1 MNRPYTICYMIMSA
15 DGRIDCPMTE
25 NLPGVEE
32 YYPLLDSLDCP
43 NHISG
48 KITSK
53 LEIASGEFKDFS
65 NENIGEECFYDAGNG
80 GDGFEIIIDSKGSLC
95 YEKGANFLIIT
106 TKEADRNYIRYLKE
120 NKISYIVVGDGEVD
134 LKRASEILF
143 DEFKIKRMA
152 VVGGGH
158 INAAFL
164 KDGLLDE
171 IILLIGAGI
180 DGRKSMVSVFDGL
193 NMDMPLT
200 KLKLK
205 EIKSFASDAVM
216 IRYSVLNKGKQD
228 ENNK

>member
-1 MNRPYTICYMIMSA
+1 M
-15 DGRIDCPMTE
+15 
-25 NLPGVEE
+25 
-32 YYPLLDSLDCP
+32 
-43 NHISG
+43 
-48 KITSK
+48 
-53 LEIASGEFKDFS
+53 
-65 NENIGEECFYDAGNG
+65 
-80 GDGFEIIIDSKGSLC
+80 
-95 YEKGANFLIIT
+95 
-106 TKEADRNYIRYLKE
+106 
-120 NKISYIVVGDGEVD
+120 D